1 MTTID
6 HLRKRVE
13 YLLGMAIQDEMS
25 VDEAVRTQDEMR
37 KRSAALPAGE
47 DTTKMIRRWRDTR
60 WS

>member
-13 YLLGMAIQDEMS
+13 YLLGMSIQDELS
-25 VDEAVRTQDEMR
+25 VADAVKVQDEMR
-37 KRSAALPAGE
+37 KKSLSLAPGE
-47 DTTKMIRRWRDTR
+47 DSTTMIRRWRDTR

>member
-13 YLLGMAIQDEMS
+13 YLLGLSIQDEMD
-25 VDEAVRTQDEMR
+25 VEEAIKVQDEMR
-37 KRSAALPAGE
+37 ERSKTLPAGE
-47 DTTKMIRRWRDTR
+47 DSTKMIRRWRDTR